1 MILAHYVRSQST
13 SRSALPSH
21 GVYEH
26 ALCCFNSLLDEIENS
41 IARFIFTIQDHL
53 VVLVKPEKGEVS
65 HSDRL
70 PVIRNLL
77 SGTVD
82 NMRDLIGNNK
92 LYIL

>member
-1 MILAHYVRSQST
+1 MYAARVQ
-13 SRSALPSH
+13 
-21 GVYEH
+21 V
-26 ALCCFNSLLDEIENS
+26 ALCCFNSLLYEIENS

-82 NMRDLIGNNK
+82 NMRDLIGNHK